1 MQTFLETFEVQVDE
15 KPNGA
20 VIRINDVRGCRIRI
34 CGVPKELVFDEQ
46 GEVRSSIDITYPKEL
61 TSIQRATKAVE
72 LMEDSATQKKPK
84 NLTLSKLGEKFKR
97 EKKVVKFK
105 AVPNLTKR

>member
-1 MQTFLETFEVQVDE
+1 MQTFLETFEVQVDS

-46 GEVRSSIDITYPKEL
+46 GEVRTFIDITYPKQL
-61 TSIQRATKAVE
+61 SIEVLKEFAKENNVAIIT
-72 LMEDSATQKKPK
+72 ATQKPK
-84 NLTLSKLGEKFKR
+84 NLQLSKLGEKFK
-97 EKKVVKFK
+97 KS
-105 AVPNLTKR
+105 